1 MKWSNFH
8 KKSYL
13 FLGVVLLIFGILDMF
28 IKHSIVSYLFI
39 LSFYSF
45 TYFVLFE
52 EIKSDDERMK
62 VLQNKAAYHTIFIL
76 FLSIIILYLLS
87 QLTTIK
93 IDYLFTIYSILVI
106 SYTLNLL
113 ILSKKN

>member
-8 KKSYL
+8 EKSYL
-13 FLGVVLLIFGILDMF
+13 FLGFVLLIFSILDMF
-28 IKHSIVSYLFI
+28 IKQSIVSYLFT

-52 EIKSDDERMK
+52 ESKSDDERMK
-62 VLQNKAAYHTIFIL
+62 VLQNKAAYHTVLIL
-76 FLSIIILYLLS
+76 FLSIFILYLIS

-106 SYTLNLL
+106 SYTMNLL